1 MEGIEVQRE
10 AERLL
15 SRAFGS
21 DAAFQDGQIEA
32 IDGLVVGRARL
43 LLVQRTGWGKSLVY
57 FMATK
62 LLRDA
67 GAGPTVVIS
76 PLLALMRDQTASAER
91 LGLRAATINSSNTD
105 DWETIELELLGGRTD
120 ILLISPERLNNPDF
134 RERLLQPLTRVAG
147 LLVVDE
153 AHCISDWGHD
163 FRPDYRRLVRVIGLL
178 PSNVP
183 ILCTTATANNRV
195 IEDIREQLG
204 ENLRLIR
211 GTLDRD
217 SLELSVVHLDSQ
229 PERLA
234 WLAEWIPT
242 VDGSGIVYCLTV
254 GDAER
259 VAEWLQQRGI
269 EAIAYTGETDGQY
282 RLDIEDRLRNNDVKV
297 VASTSA
303 LGMGFDKPD
312 LAFVV
317 HFQSPDSP
325 VAYYQ
330 QVGRAGRA
338 LPRAAAVLLV
348 GQEDARIWQYFLD
361 TSLPVQ
367 AVAEEVVSIL
377 ETNMDWMTTGAIEE
391 RINVARGRLTAL
403 LKVLE
408 VEGAIEPQ
416 KREYRRTLAPW
427 SFDRDRVERVR
438 QARVGEQQLMREYAS
453 SAGCRMAFLRTA
465 LDDSDV
471 EPCGRCDNC
480 TGTILRARPD
490 RALVRKAQAF
500 IRHRPVIIEPRKQWT
515 APRSGRIPVDAQ
527 LQPGRA
533 LGYLND
539 AGWGQDLLDAKHS
552 GSPVHP
558 EMVEAAA
565 DLIRE
570 WLPDFGGVVVSV
582 PSRDPSRTLVPD
594 LARRIAIALGRPYS
608 ACVVKVR
615 DTKPQKLMQNS
626 AQQLGNILDAFAIR
640 EPAPSRP
647 VLLVDDVSDSRWTM
661 TVIGA
666 LLADAGAGPVYPFV
680 IARAAG

>member
-1 MEGIEVQRE
+1 MEGIEFRRE

-15 SRAFGS
+15 SHILGS
-21 DAAFQDGQIEA
+21 GAAFRDGQLEA
-32 IDGLVVGRARL
+32 IDRLVVERSRL
-43 LLVQRTGWGKSLVY
+43 LVVQRTGWGKSLVY
-57 FMATK
+57 FLATK

-67 GAGPTVVIS
+67 GSGPTVIIS

-91 LGLRAATINSSNTD
+91 LGLRAATINSSNND
-105 DWETIELELLGGRTD
+105 QWETIEQELLGGHTD
-120 ILLISPERLNNPDF
+120 ILLISPERLNNADF
-134 RERLLQPLTRVAG
+134 RERLLQPLTQAAG

-163 FRPDYRRLVRVIGLL
+163 FRPDYRRLVRVIDLL

-204 ENLRLIR
+204 GNLRLIR
-211 GTLDRD
+211 GGLDRD
-217 SLELSVVHLDSQ
+217 SLELGVVRLDSQ

-242 VDGSGIVYCLTV
+242 VAGSGIVYCLTV
-254 GDAER
+254 GDAQR

-269 EAIAYTGETDGQY
+269 EAIAYSGETDAQD
-282 RLDIEDRLRNNDVKV
+282 RLDIEDCLRGNDVKV
-297 VASTSA
+297 VVSTSA

-325 VAYYQ
+325 VGYYQ

-338 LPRAAAVLLV
+338 LARAAVVLLV
-348 GQEDARIWQYFLD
+348 GEEDARIWQYFLD
-361 TSLPVQ
+361 TSLPLQ
-367 AVAEEVVSIL
+367 SVAEEVVSL
-377 ETNMDWMTTGAIEE
+377 LDANMDWMTIGEIEKH
-391 RINVARGRLTAL
+391 INVASGRLAGL

-408 VEGAIEPQ
+408 VEGAVERH
-416 KREYRRTLAPW
+416 KREYRRTLAEW

-438 QARVGEQQLMREYAS
+438 QARLDEQQLMREYAS
-453 SAGCRMAFLRTA
+453 SALCRMAFLRTA
-465 LDDSDV
+465 LDDANV

-480 TGTILRARPD
+480 TGAATRARPD
-490 RALVRKAQAF
+490 RALVREAQAF
-500 IRHRPVIIEPRKQWT
+500 IRRRPVIIEPRKRWT
-515 APRSGRIPVDAQ
+515 APLSGSIPVDAQ

-539 AGWGQDLLDAKHS
+539 AGWGQDLLTAKRS
-552 GSPVHP
+552 GSPVSP

-565 DLIRE
+565 DLICE
-570 WLPDFGGVVVSV
+570 WLPDFDGVVVGV
-582 PSRDPSRTLVPD
+582 PSRDPSRMLVPN
-594 LARRIAIALGRPYS
+594 LASRIAVALGRQYS

-615 DTKPQKLMQNS
+615 DTQPQKLMQNS
-626 AQQLGNILDAFAIR
+626 AQQLRNVHGAFAIHGQVR
-640 EPAPSRP
+640 SCP

-666 LLADAGAGPVYPFV
+666 MLAEAGSGPVYPFV
-680 IARAAG
+680 IAKAAG